1 MPVHRDLVVVGASA
15 GGVEALSRLVAK
27 LPGDLP
33 ATVLVVLHIP
43 SAPSSSLP
51 RILDRSGPL
60 RATSA
65 QDGEP
70 LVPGRIL
77 VAPADHHLLVAD
89 GRVQLAR
96 GPREN
101 GHRPAIDP
109 LFRSAARWYGPRV
122 IGVVLSGNLDDGSA
136 GLLAIR
142 GRGGVGVVQDPEDA
156 YYASMPSNAI
166 AVAGPDHIAPVDDLG
181 ALLERLVLERA
192 PDEHLPVAEAT
203 EDLVTETRIAALD
216 LDALHAD
223 DRPGRPA
230 GLSCPDCTG
239 ALWEIEDGGLHRYR
253 CRVGHAW
260 SPSSLLAQQDHELE
274 GALWAALRS
283 LEDRAAL
290 ARRMAASGRTQGRE
304 LSAVRFET
312 QAAEDEARATL
323 VRNLLV
329 SWDGRAASPAPEA

>member
-1 MPVHRDLVVVGASA
+1 MPVQRDLVVVGASA

-43 SAPSSSLP
+43 STPSSSLP

-60 RATSA
+60 PATA
-65 QDGEP
+65 ARDGEP
-70 LVPGRIL
+70 LAPGRIL
-77 VAPADHHLLVAD
+77 VAPADRHLLVAE
-89 GRVQLAR
+89 GRVRLAR

-101 GHRPAIDP
+101 GHRPAVDP

-142 GRGGVGVVQDPEDA
+142 GRGGATVVQDPQDA
-156 YYASMPSNAI
+156 HYASMPRNAI
-166 AVAGPDHIAPVDDLG
+166 AAVEPDHVAPVDDLG
-181 ALLERLVLERA
+181 ALLERLVLEPLA
-192 PDEHLPVAEAT
+192 EEALPVAEAG
-203 EDLVTETRIAALD
+203 EDLVTETGIAALD
-216 LDALHAD
+216 LDALHGD
-223 DRPGRPA
+223 ERPGRPA
-230 GLSCPDCTG
+230 GLSCPDCAG
-239 ALWEIEDGGLHRYR
+239 ALWEVEEGELHRYR

-260 SPSSLLAQQDHELE
+260 SPSSLLAQQDHDLE

-290 ARRMAASGRTQGRE
+290 ARRMAASGRAQGRD

-323 VRNLLV
+323 VRDLLV
-329 SWDGRAASPAPEA
+329 SWDDRAIARAAET